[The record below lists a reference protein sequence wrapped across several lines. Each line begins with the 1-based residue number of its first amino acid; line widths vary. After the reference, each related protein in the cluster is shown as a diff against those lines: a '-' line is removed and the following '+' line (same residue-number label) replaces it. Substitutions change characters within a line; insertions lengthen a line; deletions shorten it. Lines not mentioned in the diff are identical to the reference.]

1 MALSVDEP
9 PSEALIEEMHSVG
22 FGDAIFI
29 ELALRARHWM
39 SWPEPVERVAVFL
52 RASGAESRL
61 EEFTS
66 AAASAQGA
74 AEAIGC
80 DLDQIVK
87 SLVFICDER
96 PVLALVPGDR
106 RADPA
111 KVGDAARRSGRA
123 RRAAAGGRRRD
134 GRVAG
139 RRRAVP
145 AAGRGADPHRADA
158 ALAHGRLGRG
168 RLRPPH
174 GDGVARRARAPD
186 EGSTVDIVQE

>member
-1 MALSVDEP
+1 
-9 PSEALIEEMHSVG
+9 
-22 FGDAIFI
+22 
-29 ELALRARHWM
+29 M
-39 SWPEPVERVAVFL
+39 SWPDPVERVAVFL

-87 SLVFICDER
+87 SLVFICGDR

-111 KVGDAARRSGRA
+111 
-123 RRAAAGGRRRD
+123 
-134 GRVAG
+134 
-139 RRRAVP
+139 
-145 AAGRGADPHRADA
+145 
-158 ALAHGRLGRG
+158 
-168 RLRPPH
+168 
-174 GDGVARRARAPD
+174 
-186 EGSTVDIVQE
+186 